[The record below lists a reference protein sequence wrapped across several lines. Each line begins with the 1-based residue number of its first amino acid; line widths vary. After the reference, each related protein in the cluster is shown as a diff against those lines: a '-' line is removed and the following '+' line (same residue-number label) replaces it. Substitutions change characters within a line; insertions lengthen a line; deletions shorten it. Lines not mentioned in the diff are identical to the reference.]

1 MPDKVAPPTWN
12 RSEAITKFENV
23 RLDAAPN
30 GELMALAR
38 AGADAFGHT
47 ADLTV
52 DRALAQLLRL
62 RIAQINNCAYCLTVH
77 HAAARRV
84 GIDQPRIDTLTAWW
98 ETRLF
103 SDAERAALD
112 YAEVLTRAADTNAA
126 SRLQQAHDQLV
137 VHFSETEILEIV
149 AVVINMNIW
158 TRLKLAEGAMPVPDP
173 AELTSTEPSTA
184 LGES

>member
-1 MPDKVAPPTWN
+1 M
-12 RSEAITKFENV
+12 RIEMTKIENV
-23 RLDAAPN
+23 RLDATAN
-30 GELMALAR
+30 GALMALAR
-38 AGADAFGHT
+38 MGADAFGHT

-62 RIAQINNCAYCLTVH
+62 RVAQVNSCAYCLTVH
-77 HAAARRV
+77 HAAARRA
-84 GIDQPRIDTLTAWW
+84 GIAQSKIDTLTAWW

-112 YAEVLTRAADTNAA
+112 YAEVVTRAADTSAA
-126 SRLQQAHDQLV
+126 SRLPKVHNELV

-173 AELTSTEPSTA
+173 TDRTTTEPSTIP
-184 LGES
+184 GES

>member
-1 MPDKVAPPTWN
+1 M
-12 RSEAITKFENV
+12 TKIENA
-23 RLDAAPN
+23 RLDATLN
-30 GELMALAR
+30 GGLMALAR
-38 AGADAFGHT
+38 AGADAFGYT

-52 DRALAQLLRL
+52 DRAVAQLLRL
-62 RIAQINNCAYCLTVH
+62 RVAQVNNCAYCLTVH
-77 HAAARRV
+77 YAAARRV
-84 GIDQPRIDTLTAWW
+84 GIDQSKIDMLTAWW

-126 SRLQQAHDQLV
+126 SRLQQVHDELA

-158 TRLKLAEGAMPVPDP
+158 TRLKLAEGATP
-173 AELTSTEPSTA
+173 APGPADRTTTEPPTTPE
-184 LGES
+184 ES